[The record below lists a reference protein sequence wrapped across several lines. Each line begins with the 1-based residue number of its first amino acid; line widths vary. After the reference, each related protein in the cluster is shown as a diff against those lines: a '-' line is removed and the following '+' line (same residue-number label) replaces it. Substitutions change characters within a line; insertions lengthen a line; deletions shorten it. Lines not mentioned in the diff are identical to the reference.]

1 MFNKK
6 NKKEKVEGKGAKYQ
20 DLLKKIEVYVSRY
33 FDALVAVLVIIIFLL
48 GAFFVI
54 NPKYKSIIEE
64 EKYSQA
70 DMESERDILNNYFS
84 KLNEYVD
91 IYRKLSNVSRE
102 RVEKIIPED
111 DFLEKFFARM
121 ETLTKRQGVVLTE
134 MMLAYDEEDDG
145 KKAKKPS
152 ANDKKSLKK
161 INIQISV
168 SGVDYDGVKRLLKAF
183 ENNLRI
189 LDVNTLE
196 FNITEK
202 TASFSVTTYFL
213 D

>member
-1 MFNKK
+1 
-6 NKKEKVEGKGAKYQ
+6 
-20 DLLKKIEVYVSRY
+20 
-33 FDALVAVLVIIIFLL
+33 
-48 GAFFVI
+48 
-54 NPKYKSIIEE
+54 
-64 EKYSQA
+64 
-70 DMESERDILNNYFS
+70 MESERDVLNNYFS

-152 ANDKKSLKK
+152 DSDKKSLKK